1 MNEIKCDSLNLN
13 EEYNKSKD
21 ENRDLKNKLLTSL
34 KKLSEFKELD
44 EKNSDLVCSVCFFN
58 ISLKF
63 FFLISLL
70 LCTDIKL

>member
-44 EKNSDLVCSVCFFN
+44 EKKKR
-58 ISLKF
+58 ISMFCMLF
-63 FFLISLL
+63 
-70 LCTDIKL
+70 